1 MTWDAMKRLYINELI
16 CLIFLFMHSI
26 AFAQTQET
34 RPKIG
39 LALSGGGAKGFA
51 HIGVIKVLEE
61 IGIPI
66 DCISGTSMGSI
77 VGGLYAIGCSYKQL
91 EDLATKTN
99 WDEVLKDDI
108 DRNVLSME
116 QKPFDDRY
124 VISLDLVGTR
134 VKLPSGII
142 AGQRVLRILNQL
154 TQPVQHVH
162 SFLEFPVRFV
172 CVATDIV
179 TGEVVVLK
187 EGSLSEALRA
197 SMAIPSIFT
206 PIKIDGRML
215 VDGMV
220 ARNFPVQEVREILG
234 ADIVI
239 GVDVGQ
245 ELLDEE
251 HLDSFISI
259 MNQTLT
265 FQMADETARQ
275 RQMCDYLIVPKLAPY
290 GAGDFDKA
298 AYFIKQGELAAR
310 AIEPQLR
317 QLKAALE
324 GKAAPP
330 STSNRIIFHALSA
343 PDSLNVSSLE
353 IQGLKRLPKNF
364 VVERL
369 NLKIPGRMTLTNL
382 ERAID
387 RVYGSQFFERV
398 SYEFQPEPRGKKLIV
413 HVKER
418 SNNLFRTGLRYDS
431 KNETAIIFNTIFR
444 NTGRIGTYLS
454 VDLKLGNNFLLD
466 AQYFTRTGFR
476 RLIGV
481 RWRGT
486 HLQQDFDEFSGTNR
500 IARRKLRST
509 FGDVFLGSIFSNT
522 FALGIGNRL
531 EYNAI
536 EPIIAPV
543 NTPTENDWLY
553 VYYGGLIFDTIDKT
567 TYPTSGMRFQLNV
580 EQSTDRIISKN
591 SFYRMYMDARFVKT
605 IIPNVTLLSQL
616 FLGTA
621 SGDVPI
627 NYHFRLGG
635 NYVPFINGGSISS
648 FYGYQPYEFQNLHAQ
663 YFMFATQCQ
672 VWDKKYLIISGN
684 MGNTFDKMTFRT
696 SLNDYFYGAA
706 VTLGVETFL
715 GPVEIIFSGSKRHNI
730 LTYFR
735 AGYNF

>member
-1 MTWDAMKRLYINELI
+1 MY
-16 CLIFLFMHSI
+16 SI
-26 AFAQTQET
+26 SANSQTQET

-77 VGGLYAIGCSYKQL
+77 VGGLYAIGCSSKQL
-91 EDLATKTN
+91 EDLATQTN
-99 WDEVLKDDI
+99 WDEVLQDEI

-142 AGQRVLRILNQL
+142 AGQKVLQMLNQL

-162 SFLEFPVRFV
+162 SFLDYPVPFV

-179 TGEVVVLK
+179 TGEAVVLK
-187 EGSLSEALRA
+187 EGALSEALRA

-206 PIKIDGRML
+206 PIQIDGRIL

-220 ARNFPVQEVREILG
+220 ARNFPVQEAREVLG

-245 ELLDEE
+245 ELLDEKQ
-251 HLDSFISI
+251 LDSFLSI

-275 RQMCDYLIVPKLAPY
+275 RQMCDYLITPKLAPF
-290 GAGDFDKA
+290 GAGDFEQA
-298 AYFIKQGELAAR
+298 AYFIQQGELAAR

-317 QLKAALE
+317 QLKATIE

-330 STSNRIIFHALSA
+330 SNSDPTIHHFFSA
-343 PDSLNVSSLE
+343 AESLYVSSLE
-353 IQGLKRLPKNF
+353 IQGLNRLPANF

-369 NLKIPGRMTLTNL
+369 NLKIPGKTTLTNVAK
-382 ERAID
+382 AIN

-398 SYEFQPEPRGKKLIV
+398 GYEFRPMPTGKKLVLHI
-413 HVKER
+413 KER
-418 SNNLFRTGLRYDS
+418 SKNLFRTGLRYDS

-454 VDLKLGNNFLLD
+454 VDLKLGNNILFD
-466 AQYFTRTGFR
+466 TQYFSRTGFR
-476 RLIGV
+476 RLIGI

-486 HLQQDFDEFSGTNR
+486 HFQKNIDEFSGTNR
-500 IARRKLRST
+500 ISRRKLRTT
-509 FGDVFLGSIFSNT
+509 FGDIFLGSIFSNYFT
-522 FALGIGNRL
+522 LGVGNKL
-531 EYNAI
+531 EYNSI

-543 NTPTENDWLY
+543 NTPIEKDWLY
-553 VYYGGLIFDTIDKT
+553 IYYGELIFDTLDKT
-567 TYPTSGMRFQLNV
+567 TYPTNGVRLQLV
-580 EQSTDRIISKN
+580 AEKSTNRIISKN
-591 SFYRMYMDARFVKT
+591 SFYRLYLDTKFVKT

-616 FLGTA
+616 FLGSA
-621 SGDVPI
+621 SEDVPR
-627 NYHFRLGG
+627 NYHFALGG
-635 NYVPFINGGSISS
+635 NYTPFVNGGTINS
-648 FYGYQPYEFQNLHAQ
+648 FYGFHPYELQNRHAQ
-663 YFMFATQCQ
+663 YLMLGTQCQ

-696 SLNDYFYGAA
+696 SINDYFYGVA
-706 VTLGVETFL
+706 VTLGVETFM
-715 GPVEIIFSGSKRHNI
+715 GPVEIIFSGSKQHNI

>member
-1 MTWDAMKRLYINELI
+1 MWDAMKRFYNNILT
-16 CLIFLFMHSI
+16 CLIFLLIHSL
-26 AFAQTQET
+26 AFAQEQET

-91 EDLATKTN
+91 EDLAIKTE
-99 WDEVLKDDI
+99 WDVVLSDDV

-124 VISLDLVGTR
+124 VISLDLEGTH

-142 AGQRVLRILNQL
+142 AGQRVLRMLNQL
-154 TQPVQHVH
+154 TQPVQHLH
-162 SFLEFPVRFV
+162 SFLEFPVPFV

-206 PIKIDGRML
+206 PIEIDGRML

-245 ELLDEE
+245 ELLDKE
-251 HLDSFISI
+251 HLDSFLSI

-290 GAGDFDKA
+290 GAGDFDQA

-317 QLKAALE
+317 QLKASLE

-330 STSNRIIFHALSA
+330 STANRTIYHALSA
-343 PDSLNVSSLE
+343 PDSMNVSELE

-369 NLKIPGRMTLTNL
+369 NLKIPGRMTLTNV
-382 ERAID
+382 EKAID

-398 SYEFQPEPRGKKLIV
+398 SYEFQPTPKGKKLIV

-476 RLIGV
+476 RLIGI

-486 HLQQDFDEFSGTNR
+486 HFQQEIDEFSGTNR
-500 IARRKLRST
+500 IARRKQRTT
-509 FGDVFLGSIFSNT
+509 FGDIFLGSIFSNT

-536 EPIIAPV
+536 EPIIAPI
-543 NTPTENDWLY
+543 NTPTETDWLY

-567 TYPTSGMRFQLNV
+567 TYPTEGVRFQLSA
-580 EQSTDRIISKN
+580 EQSTDRIVSKY
-591 SFYRMYMDARFVKT
+591 SFYRIYMDSKFVKT

-621 SGDVPI
+621 SGDVPL
-627 NYHFRLGG
+627 NYRFFLGG
-635 NYVPFINGGSISS
+635 NYVPFVNNGFINS

-663 YFMFATQCQ
+663 YFMIGMQCQ
-672 VWDKKYLIISGN
+672 VWDKKYLIVSGN

-696 SLNDYFYGAA
+696 SLNDYFYGAG